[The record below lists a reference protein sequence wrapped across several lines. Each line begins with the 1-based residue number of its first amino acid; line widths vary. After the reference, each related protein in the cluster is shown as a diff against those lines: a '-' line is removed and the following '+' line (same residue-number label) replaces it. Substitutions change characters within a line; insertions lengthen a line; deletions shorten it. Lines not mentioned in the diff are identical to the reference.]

1 MVQRARGS
9 IRRLA
14 AASAVSNIGNWA
26 ASVALALAIFAKTD
40 STVWL
45 SASFLF
51 TQLPSALAAPLG
63 GLIADR
69 LNRQRVMIVCDL
81 AGAACYVGMALVTSP
96 AALIALGSVAALL
109 HMPFGPASRAAVP
122 NLVEEDD
129 LSWAN
134 GTLAAAG
141 NVGNLIGPA
150 VGGALFAL
158 TGAGSVFWANA
169 VSFVASALLIATM
182 RGRFAAERDT
192 KEERPRGAIWEGV
205 RFIWHHPTLLTL
217 TAIGA
222 ITYIA
227 TEVTW
232 VADLPLIHHFGVGGV
247 GYGVM
252 NMVWGAGGLL
262 GGLVAARVVT
272 KAKEPAAAVYGTLV
286 FGAFVGAVGVAPW
299 FGLIPAFLFVLAFA
313 DSFAFVGFNGIYQ
326 RDSPDAIRGR
336 VFAAVGGVMTLATA
350 VGFTFAGF
358 LVQATGWRPVF
369 VVGGLIDVA
378 CALVLGFVLLG
389 RSATSR
395 VAVPS
400 GK

>member
-1 MVQRARGS
+1 
-9 IRRLA
+9 
-14 AASAVSNIGNWA
+14 
-26 ASVALALAIFAKTD
+26 
-40 STVWL
+40 
-45 SASFLF
+45 
-51 TQLPSALAAPLG
+51 
-63 GLIADR
+63 
-69 LNRQRVMIVCDL
+69 
-81 AGAACYVGMALVTSP
+81 
-96 AALIALGSVAALL
+96 
-109 HMPFGPASRAAVP
+109 VP

>member
-51 TQLPSALAAPLG
+51 TQLPSALAAPVG